1 MSTVETTAPA
11 APSTQPLAGAGAR
24 PVRRTRKAGVGEKV
38 GRLLLDQGLPWIS
51 LGVGLILWE
60 IVGQARVVRFIPP
73 LTDVLNAWVDMYRT
87 GRLDAVGATINAF
100 AWGFGIALVLGVI
113 TGVAMARSKLIEYVL
128 DPYIDAFMTI
138 PSSALIPLYLVLFGL
153 GWETRVVVV
162 FMHSYFVIVI
172 NTIAGARAA
181 EQTLLEMGRAFGAR
195 EGALIQKIVMPAALP
210 LLLTGVRLGF
220 GRGVRGIINGETILA
235 SVGIGQLLIR
245 YGRTFQV
252 EYLYG
257 VVFTIVILAVIGTTV
272 LALME
277 RHFTRWQKP

>member
-1 MSTVETTAPA
+1 MSTVEVGTTAPPV
-11 APSTQPLAGAGAR
+11 APVEAPPRPLR
-24 PVRRTRKAGVGEKV
+24 RVRRATAGERIV
-38 GRLLLDQGLPWIS
+38 RFLADPALPWIS
-51 LGVGLILWE
+51 LFVGLVLWE

-73 LTDVLNAWVDMYRT
+73 LSDVLAAWLDMFRT
-87 GRLDAVGATINAF
+87 GRLDAIGATINAF
-100 AWGFGIALVLGVI
+100 AWGFGIALITGVI
-113 TGVAMARSKLIEYVL
+113 TGIAMARNKLIEYVL

-181 EQTLLEMGRAFGAR
+181 EETLLEMGRAFGAR
-195 EGALIQKIVMPAALP
+195 EGALIQKIVMPAAIP

-220 GRGVRGIINGETILA
+220 GRGIRGIINGETILA

-257 VVFTIVILAVIGTTV
+257 VVLTIVILAVIGTTV

-277 RHFTRWQKP
+277 RYFTRWQKA